1 MLKNEVNYKALAFL
15 AEQTAS
21 TFNYDVK
28 GARALWDPGLS
39 IPGTNR
45 RGGWRCPVGTRYGGQ
60 ITDRYG
66 RSCGW
71 GVARRIANQIADIGE
86 RLENVDDR
94 KRNARLAKR
103 NARVQRFLARQDKPG
118 LLERGARGIADALD
132 GGGDGKPITAP
143 RAPARPRVPA
153 QQQRPRIP
161 VQPPARPQNGMR
173 RPNNVQLGGMLD
185 ENGQVMP
192 VGGSRRRGNLRE
204 SEARRMDREIVQ
216 PGAPRTGE
224 PPAPNAPRRRRR
236 NAAQQGAKRTVR
248 RKPEA
253 DFVDGSKPAPTKV
266 PRRKPAP
273 KPQEPPKPS
282 TPIPPPP
289 AWNPTADELG
299 GSVPDDRSIRNVVNR
314 FGDLRGLPEDA
325 YWRKPDFPEGE
336 EKAELERRFGRY
348 YDDNNKRNARGN
360 FVNQQIFGQQAGAP
374 QPEPKAPA
382 RPAGPPPIP
391 ARDINPKAE
400 FDQQRDEAL
409 VKAVEGEIERYKPN
423 AYNNLRNLPKEEV
436 LGKKIRDQ
444 ELLKEAQAG
453 FDRAFDDWRSKK
465 NGNERERD
473 EARDNLLRMWG
484 QKEKIKDGISAAELR
499 IVEID
504 AGIEF
509 RQRPAAN
516 NVNAPNAVNPP
527 APPAPQARVQPPQ
540 RPVDAPMDPSKID
553 VSPPK
558 VKKDYRNEIG
568 KPGADGLPGIEPTPV
583 GNKGIN
589 SKEEAV
595 EFLKNGGSIAEIP
608 DDFLI
613 EAIQKNSIGA
623 NPRFE
628 EKRPDRQ
635 GVNDT
640 IKYKD
645 TLNGKT
651 YYMKYHSR
659 IGTNNED
666 VHEIVGNNIAG
677 RMGMP
682 VGQYRLDG
690 VMQDGKHRAVLL
702 EDVRNYMEGD
712 VMEPEDRGR
721 NIEPADKIRATL
733 LDFVIVNIDRHHG
746 NFFQVVQNGKKRFA
760 PIDPSLGFDA
770 KWGGAREFRDIEPTE
785 SGLRAFLNNRIGGG
799 RNSILDG
806 LRADKNSGRV
816 HRDEVVAAI
825 ASVQKS
831 IRDAEAKNAY
841 RTFAEKAKN
850 VATVTGQE
858 EVRSKV
864 TKHVIQKPDARMK
877 FIADIDPSRLADILL
892 GL

>member
-1 MLKNEVNYKALAFL
+1 
-15 AEQTAS
+15 
-21 TFNYDVK
+21 
-28 GARALWDPGLS
+28 
-39 IPGTNR
+39 
-45 RGGWRCPVGTRYGGQ
+45 
-60 ITDRYG
+60 
-66 RSCGW
+66 
-71 GVARRIANQIADIGE
+71 
-86 RLENVDDR
+86 
-94 KRNARLAKR
+94 
-103 NARVQRFLARQDKPG
+103 
-118 LLERGARGIADALD
+118 
-132 GGGDGKPITAP
+132 
-143 RAPARPRVPA
+143 
-153 QQQRPRIP
+153 
-161 VQPPARPQNGMR
+161 
-173 RPNNVQLGGMLD
+173 
-185 ENGQVMP
+185 
-192 VGGSRRRGNLRE
+192 
-204 SEARRMDREIVQ
+204 
-216 PGAPRTGE
+216 
-224 PPAPNAPRRRRR
+224 
-236 NAAQQGAKRTVR
+236 
-248 RKPEA
+248 
-253 DFVDGSKPAPTKV
+253 
-266 PRRKPAP
+266 
-273 KPQEPPKPS
+273 
-282 TPIPPPP
+282 
-289 AWNPTADELG
+289 
-299 GSVPDDRSIRNVVNR
+299 
-314 FGDLRGLPEDA
+314 
-325 YWRKPDFPEGE
+325 
-336 EKAELERRFGRY
+336 
-348 YDDNNKRNARGN
+348 
-360 FVNQQIFGQQAGAP
+360 
-374 QPEPKAPA
+374 
-382 RPAGPPPIP
+382 
-391 ARDINPKAE
+391 
-400 FDQQRDEAL
+400 
-409 VKAVEGEIERYKPN
+409 
-423 AYNNLRNLPKEEV
+423 
-436 LGKKIRDQ
+436 
-444 ELLKEAQAG
+444 
-453 FDRAFDDWRSKK
+453 
-465 NGNERERD
+465 
-473 EARDNLLRMWG
+473 
-484 QKEKIKDGISAAELR
+484 
-499 IVEID
+499 
-504 AGIEF
+504 
-509 RQRPAAN
+509 
-516 NVNAPNAVNPP
+516 
-527 APPAPQARVQPPQ
+527 
-540 RPVDAPMDPSKID
+540 MDPSKID

-770 KWGGAREFRDIEPTE
+770 KWGGAREFGDIEPTE

>member
-28 GARALWDPGLS
+28 GARAIWDPSLS

-103 NARVQRFLARQDKPG
+103 NARVQRFLARQGKPG
-118 LLERGARGIADALD
+118 LLERGARGLADALD
-132 GGGDGKPITAP
+132 GGDAGKPMTAP
-143 RAPARPRVPA
+143 RPPA
-153 QQQRPRIP
+153 RPRIP
-161 VQPPARPQNGMR
+161 VQNPARIEPPARPR
-173 RPNNVQLGGMLD
+173 V
-185 ENGQVMP
+185 V
-192 VGGSRRRGNLRE
+192 VGEADKPTARKPAGVPRRRGNLRE
-204 SEARRMDREIVQ
+204 SEARRMERELVQ

-224 PPAPNAPRRRRR
+224 PPKPNAPRGRRR

-253 DFVDGSKPAPTKV
+253 DFVDGSNPAPTAV
-266 PRRKPAP
+266 PQRRPAPPKPAAPPAPPARPPAP
-273 KPQEPPKPS
+273 K
-282 TPIPPPP
+282 
-289 AWNPTADELG
+289 
-299 GSVPDDRSIRNVVNR
+299 
-314 FGDLRGLPEDA
+314 
-325 YWRKPDFPEGE
+325 
-336 EKAELERRFGRY
+336 
-348 YDDNNKRNARGN
+348 
-360 FVNQQIFGQQAGAP
+360 AP
-374 QPEPKAPA
+374 V
-382 RPAGPPPIP
+382 RPAGPPPMP
-391 ARDINPKAE
+391 ARDINPDSE
-400 FDQQRDEAL
+400 FDQPRDADL
-409 VKAVEGEIERYKPN
+409 VKIVKDDIQRYKPN
-423 AYNNLRNLPKEEV
+423 AYNNLRGKPKEEV
-436 LGKKIRDQ
+436 LGKKIQDQ
-444 ELLKEAQAG
+444 ELLKQAQAG
-453 FDRAFDDWRSKK
+453 FDEALKDWQSKK
-465 NGNERERD
+465 NGNMQERD
-473 EARDNLLRMWG
+473 EARDRLLRMYS
-484 QKEKIKDGISAAELR
+484 QKEKIKDGIDAAELR

-509 RQRPAAN
+509 RQRPPIAGAN
-516 NVNAPNAVNPP
+516 NNAGVP
-527 APPAPQARVQPPQ
+527 AQPRPQIPMQPPQ
-540 RPVDAPMDPSKID
+540 RPVEVPLDPSKID
-553 VSPPK
+553 VSPPS
-558 VKKDYRNEIG
+558 VKKDYKNEIG
-568 KPGADGLPGIEPTPV
+568 KLGADGLPDIEPIPV

-589 SKEEAV
+589 SKNEAID
-595 EFLKNGGSIAEIP
+595 FLKNGGSIAEVP
-608 DDFLI
+608 DEFLVD
-613 EAIQKNSIGA
+613 AIKRNVSGA

-651 YYMKYHSR
+651 YYLKYHSR

-702 EDVRNYMEGD
+702 EDVRNYMNGD
-712 VMEPEDRGR
+712 VMEPANRGAD
-721 NIEPADKIRATL
+721 ILPADKIRATL

-746 NFFQVVQNGKKRFA
+746 NFFQVVQDGKKRFA

-770 KWGGAREFRDIEPTE
+770 KWGGERRFSNIEPNE
-785 SGLRAFLNNRIGGG
+785 AGLRAFLASSSGGG
-799 RNSILDG
+799 RNGMLKG
-806 LRADKNSGRV
+806 LADDKRAGRV

-831 IRDAEAKNAY
+831 IKDAEAKNAY
-841 RTFAEKAKN
+841 KTFAGKAKN
-850 VATVTGQE
+850 VAIVEGQE
-858 EVRSKV
+858 AVRSTVK
-864 TKHVIQKPDARMK
+864 KYVIDKPDARMK

>member
-21 TFNYDVK
+21 TFNYEVK
-28 GARALWDPGLS
+28 GVRAIWDPSLS

-60 ITDRYG
+60 ITDRFG

-86 RLENVDDR
+86 RLENIDDR
-94 KRNARLAKR
+94 KRNDRLAKR

-132 GGGDGKPITAP
+132 GGQTGKPVTAP
-143 RAPARPRVPA
+143 RAPARPRIPV

-161 VQPPARPQNGMR
+161 VQPPARPRIPVQNPAQIEPPAR
-173 RPNNVQLGGMLD
+173 K
-185 ENGQVMP
+185 P
-192 VGGSRRRGNLRE
+192 VGVPRRRGNLRD
-204 SEARRMDREIVQ
+204 SEARRMEREIVQ

-236 NAAQQGAKRTVR
+236 NAAQQGAKRTAR

-273 KPQEPPKPS
+273 KPPEPPKPS
-282 TPIPPPP
+282 TPIPDPP
-289 AWNPTADELG
+289 AWNPTAEELG
-299 GSVPDDRSIRNVVNR
+299 GSVPDAASVRNVRNR

-360 FVNQQIFGQQAGAP
+360 FVNQQIFAQQAGAP
-374 QPEPKAPA
+374 QPKPPAPVPKAPA
-382 RPAGPPPIP
+382 RPAGPPPIRRVLAP
-391 ARDINPKAE
+391 DFE
-400 FDQQRDEAL
+400 FDKPQDEAL
-409 VKAVEGEIERYKPN
+409 VRLVKEDIERFKPN
-423 AYNNLRNLPKEEV
+423 AHNNLEGLDKDGLKAKQNELKREQELY
-436 LGKKIRDQ
+436 DQ
-444 ELLKEAQAG
+444 EFETAMYQWAQ
-453 FDRAFDDWRSKK
+453 KK
-465 NGNERERD
+465 NGGEEERQMARNALLGIHGRREKNL
-473 EARDNLLRMWG
+473 EALKAVDM
-484 QKEKIKDGISAAELR
+484 R
-499 IVEID
+499 IVEVD
-504 AGIEF
+504 AGIPF
-509 RQRPAAN
+509 RRKAVPVVGQGAE
-516 NVNAPNAVNPP
+516 APRV
-527 APPAPQARVQPPQ
+527 APKPGIRAQPPE
-540 RPVDAPMDPSKID
+540 RPVEVPLDPSKID
-553 VSPPK
+553 VSPPSA
-558 VKKDYRNEIG
+558 KKDYKNEIG
-568 KPGADGLPGIEPTPV
+568 KLGADGLPGIEPTPV

-589 SKEEAV
+589 SKADAV
-595 EFLKNGGSIAEIP
+595 KFLKDGGSIAEVP
-608 DDFLI
+608 DEFLA
-613 EAIQKNSIGA
+613 EAMKMNAEGA
-623 NPRFE
+623 DPRFE
-628 EKRPDRQ
+628 MKLPDQR

-640 IKYKD
+640 LKFKD
-645 TLNGKT
+645 KTNGKI
-651 YYMKYHSR
+651 YYLKYHSAIR
-659 IGTNNED
+659 AENED

-677 RMGMP
+677 RMGLP

-690 VMQDGKHRAVLL
+690 VMSDGVHKAVLL

-712 VMEPEDRGR
+712 VRS
-721 NIEPADKIRATL
+721 PANQGADILPVDKVRASL

-746 NFFQVVQNGKKRFA
+746 NFFEVIQNGKKRFA

-770 KWGGAREFRDIEPTE
+770 TWGGREFENIEPTE

-799 RNSILDG
+799 RNKMLDG
-806 LRADKNSGRV
+806 LREDKRAGRV

-831 IRDAEAKNAY
+831 IKDAEQKNAY
-841 RTFAEKAKN
+841 RSFAEQAKN
-850 VATVTGQE
+850 IATVPGQGE
-858 EVRSKV
+858 SRSKL
-864 TKHVIQKPDARMK
+864 TKNLIKKPDERMK
-877 FIADIDPSRLADILL
+877 FIADMDPSRLADILL